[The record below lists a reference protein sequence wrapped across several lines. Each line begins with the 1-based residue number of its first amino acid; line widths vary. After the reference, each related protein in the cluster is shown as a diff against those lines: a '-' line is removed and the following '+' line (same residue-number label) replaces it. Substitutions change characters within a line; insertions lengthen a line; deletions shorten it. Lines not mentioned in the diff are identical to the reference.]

1 MQQLAIAPAGTD
13 RPFLPQDAPVAR
25 HVSRGGLA
33 AWQVKQSLLHIEIER
48 RDRAS
53 GFRSG
58 GAPRGSA
65 SATSPRAFRVS
76 FGQPPHTYVMARRIE
91 RAKRLLLSGK
101 PIPLVEVALCCV
113 LFVGPSASFPNVP
126 QARRGEPGGMA
137 SAILVADDLGDW
149 RRAVA
154 RLEDSATLALG

>member
-33 AWQVKQSLLHIEIER
+33 AWQVKQSLLHIEMNVETALQVSDLAALAR
-48 RDRAS
+48 LSVSHFA
-53 GFRSG
+53 
-58 GAPRGSA
+58 
-65 SATSPRAFRVS
+65 RAFRVS

-101 PIPLVEVALCCV
+101 PIPLVEVALCCG
-113 LFVGPSASFPNVP
+113 LSDQAHLSRMFRKLVGESPA
-126 QARRGEPGGMA
+126 AWRRQYWSPMT
-137 SAILVADDLGDW
+137 SAIGK
-149 RRAVA
+149 AVA
-154 RLEDSATLALG
+154 RLEDSTLALG